1 MKQLFTLRLRSV
13 SFGLLLASG
22 FSSVSNAQLETPQP
36 SPLSKLEQ
44 RVGLTD
50 VTIHY
55 SRPSK
60 KGRAI
65 FGDIVPFGQVWRTGA
80 NENTKFTNSDI
91 LIFGK
96 DTLKPGT
103 YALFTKPTKESWDLF
118 FYTDVTNWGTPAIWD
133 DKKVALKVSSK
144 ATALKDAVE
153 TFTISIDGLQS
164 VNGATL
170 TLKWDQ
176 TAVAFPFSV
185 ITESKV
191 MASIEKVM
199 AGPSSDDYFSAANY
213 YLENKKDLK
222 KALEWATKAA
232 DSDPDAFWALRT
244 KSLIQAELGD
254 KKGAIE
260 SAKKGLAIAE
270 KTKYDNYTQMFKDS
284 LKEWSK

>member
-1 MKQLFTLRLRSV
+1 MKQFVITV
-13 SFGLLLASG
+13 ILAIG
-22 FSSVSNAQLETPQP
+22 FSTLSTAQLAPQP

-44 RVGLTD
+44 KVGLTD
-50 VTIHY
+50 LTIEY

-60 KGRAI
+60 KGRVV
-65 FGDIVPFGQVWRTGA
+65 FGDVVPFGEVWRTGA
-80 NENTKFTNSDI
+80 NENTKFTNSDA

-103 YALFTKPTKESWDLF
+103 YAVFTKPAKESWDLI
-118 FYTDVTNWGTPAIWD
+118 FYTDVNNWGTPEKWD
-133 DKKVALKVSSK
+133 PKKVALKVSSK
-144 ATALKDAVE
+144 PMDMKDAVE
-153 TFTISIDGLQS
+153 TFTISIDGLES

-176 TAVAFPFSV
+176 TAVAFPFAV
-185 ITESKV
+185 PTDTKV
-191 MASIEKVM
+191 MANINKVM
-199 AGPSSDDYFSAANY
+199 AGPSANDYFGAANY

-222 KALEWATKAA
+222 QALTWATKA
-232 DSDPDAFWALRT
+232 SDMNPEAFWILRT

-260 SAKKGLAIAE
+260 SAKKGLALAE
-270 KTKYDNYTQMFKDS
+270 KSKYDSYVKMFNES